1 MTRTPNYN
9 LNKIATSDVILDD
22 VNALSENATL
32 IDTALAG
39 KQNTLTAGT
48 NITISNN
55 TISVDNDLQNYDNN
69 GTNFVNQTEL
79 NNAISQISIA
89 GAFTYK
95 GDVPDVAT
103 LPASN
108 NQIGDIYYVVGTL
121 SFWYWFYADTSAMT
135 GGMWREIGKTMQ
147 TITASYITLHDVD
160 PRNLYINIR

>member
-79 NNAISQISIA
+79 QNAISQISIA

-95 GDVPDVAT
+95 GDVPNVET

-108 NQIGDIYYVVGTL
+108 NEIGDIYYVTGTK
-121 SFWYWFYADTSAMT
+121 SFWYWFYRNSTT
-135 GGMWREIGKTMQ
+135 TTEFKWKEIGG
-147 TITASYITLHDVD
+147 TISNITTTNFDVGDLD
-160 PRNLYINIR
+160 PRNICD